1 MGWLGRSGAGLISV
15 FRYFVVG
22 KTACSRTH
30 LRIQWGTEL
39 GDPTATTREPRSRL
53 DEALDTF
60 DAALTELITSVDT
73 GGLDQLSAEEKV
85 AVWQRFETLRNRQ
98 PLIDHRLIADA
109 EANHLSEEYCSSTIN
124 QLLIQVLQL
133 SPGEAALR
141 VRAAAAVGPR
151 TTMLGEKLPPQL
163 TRLAALQR
171 DGLVSPEKVQIVERA
186 MHKLIR
192 PDLDP

>member
-1 MGWLGRSGAGLISV
+1 M
-15 FRYFVVG
+15 
-22 KTACSRTH
+22 
-30 LRIQWGTEL
+30 EL

-109 EANHLSEEYCSSTIN
+109 ELTICPRSTAPPLSTSS
-124 QLLIQVLQL
+124 
-133 SPGEAALR
+133 
-141 VRAAAAVGPR
+141 
-151 TTMLGEKLPPQL
+151 
-163 TRLAALQR
+163 
-171 DGLVSPEKVQIVERA
+171 
-186 MHKLIR
+186 
-192 PDLDP
+192 